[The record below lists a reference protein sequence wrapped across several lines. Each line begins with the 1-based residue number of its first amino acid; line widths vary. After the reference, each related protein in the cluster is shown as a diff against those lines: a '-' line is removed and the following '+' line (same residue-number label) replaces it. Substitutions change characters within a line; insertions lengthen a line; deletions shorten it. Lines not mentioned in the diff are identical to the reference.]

1 MVHCKSSHQNA
12 LAIEIMGSIR
22 LYTKGWRAND
32 YLVALMVLIIPIFN
46 RLMPLL
52 LIFMLITTLF
62 LPAKSKEI
70 KDRLKPNKPL
80 FWFIAFYL
88 YHLIGVIYSENL
100 VFGWNDL
107 GIKLSFLV
115 LPLIIA
121 FSDIRLNKDK
131 IVDMILLGLFLS
143 AVIALS
149 KAAFKS
155 VYYPEDN
162 HWAYFTES
170 YLAFSMHRSYYATYM
185 ALGVLLS
192 ADRYFTFKNLKY
204 LGAAILFAL
213 ITMLTFSKAG
223 ILILVI
229 LIIPLLFVYI
239 YRNWGKWIAAV
250 GSAFMVITVIGAIWF
265 TPTLHSR
272 FEKMFEGVTSAS
284 TANNTSVESNES
296 RLIMWSTS
304 LRLINENLLFG
315 VGTGDVS
322 DALDEKNKQLGNTGV
337 AERSLNSH
345 NQYLN
350 TWVQLGLIGFLLLFV
365 IIITSMITALSVRFM
380 PFVYLIMVI
389 SLTMSFESFLETQ
402 AGIIPVTLLMTLFVI
417 KAKKNEIAHS
427 DTVLSA

>member
-1 MVHCKSSHQNA
+1 
-12 LAIEIMGSIR
+12 MGR
-22 LYTKGWRAND
+22 LKAYTQGWRAND
-32 YLVALMVLIIPIFN
+32 YLIALLVLIIPIFN

-52 LIFMLITTLF
+52 LILLVIATVIN
-62 LPAKSKEI
+62 PAKKPEI

-80 FWFIAFYL
+80 FWFIAFYG
-88 YHLIGVIYSENL
+88 YHLIGMSYSNNMA
-100 VFGWNDL
+100 FGWNDL

-115 LPLIIA
+115 VPLIIA
-121 FSDIRLNKDK
+121 FSDIRLSKDK
-131 IVDMILLGLFLS
+131 IVDMIILGLFIS
-143 AVIALS
+143 ALIALS

-162 HWAYFTES
+162 HWAYFTQS

-192 ADRYFTFKNLKY
+192 AERYFTFKNLKY
-204 LGAAILFAL
+204 LAAAILFAL
-213 ITMLTFSKAG
+213 ITLLTFSKAG
-223 ILILVI
+223 ILIMVI
-229 LIIPLLFVYI
+229 LMIPLLFVFI

-250 GSAFMVITVIGAIWF
+250 GSAFMVIAVIGAIWF
-265 TPTLHSR
+265 TPALHSR
-272 FEKMFEGVTSAS
+272 FQKMVEGITSVS
-284 TANNTSVESNES
+284 TTNNVSVESNES

-304 LRLINENLLFG
+304 LRLINENVLFG

-322 DALDEKNKQLGNTGV
+322 DALDKKNRELGNTGV

-350 TWVQLGLIGFLLLFV
+350 TWVQLGLIGFLLLFA
-365 IIITSMITALSVRFM
+365 IMITSMMTALSVRFM

-402 AGIIPVTLLMTLFVI
+402 AGIIPVTLLATLFVI
-417 KAKKNEIAHS
+417 KARKNEITHS